1 MWMRKGAVRGPLFRE
16 RRLRRAPGRRI
27 VVAMRLF
34 LLTTLVMALFA
45 ANSLLNRLAL
55 EEGAIGAAEFAFLRL
70 LAGAA
75 MLAGLVLVRDRGGGA
90 AILRMARPW
99 GVVSLALYMIG
110 FSFAYLT
117 LDAGLGALILFG
129 GVQIVMFAGA
139 AMAGEGLR
147 LRRVGGAAL
156 AFAGLVWLLSPA
168 GVAPAPG
175 GAALMLAAAFGWG
188 VYSLLGSR
196 ARDPLAATAGNFL
209 YAVPLAGLALLAV
222 GGGAH
227 VTAPG
232 VGLAVLS
239 GAVTSGLGYALWYA
253 VLPALPASAAGVAQL
268 TVPVIAMA
276 GGAAFL
282 GEVPSWRAVLAAAV
296 VLGGVAVSLAPR
308 RRPAQ

>member
-1 MWMRKGAVRGPLFRE
+1 
-16 RRLRRAPGRRI
+16 
-27 VVAMRLF
+27 MRLF
-34 LLTTLVMALFA
+34 LLTTLVMTMFA

-55 EEGAIGAAEFAFLRL
+55 AEGAIGAGEFALLRL
-70 LAGAA
+70 VAGAA
-75 MLAGLVLVRDRGGGA
+75 MLAALVLARDRGAVA
-90 AILRMARPW
+90 AILRTARPW
-99 GVVSLALYMIG
+99 GVASLALYMIG

-147 LRRVGGAAL
+147 ARRVGGAVL

-175 GAALMLAAAFGWG
+175 GAALMLAAALGWG
-188 VYSLLGSR
+188 VYSLLGAR

-209 YAVPLAGLALLAV
+209 YAVPLAALALLAV

-227 VTAPG
+227 VTVPG
-232 VGLAVLS
+232 VGLAVVS

-253 VLPALPASAAGVAQL
+253 VLPRLPASAAGVAQL

-276 GGAAFL
+276 GGAALL
-282 GEVPSWRAVLAAAV
+282 GEVPSWEAILAAVV
-296 VLGGVAVSLAPR
+296 VLGGVAVSLVPR
-308 RRPAQ
+308 RRVVR